1 MPKSIII
8 KKNGGPEVLELQDV
22 NVGSPGPDEIKVTN
36 HAIGLNYIDTYHRS
50 GLYPLPLPSG
60 IGLEAAGKIDEVGS
74 NVTEFNQGDNI
85 AYAAMPIGS
94 YAQQRIIP
102 SKIAIKVPDGIS
114 FQQAATLITKGLTV
128 NYLIT
133 KTYNLKAGETVL
145 FHAAA
150 GGVGQIFAQWA
161 NSIGARVIGT
171 VGSDEKIKIAEEN
184 GYEHVINYTKEN
196 FSKKVM
202 EITKNKGVS
211 AVFDGVGKNTFK
223 GSLAS
228 LKTRGM
234 MISFGNASGPQDPVN
249 VPKDIQPKG
258 LYLTRPS
265 IAQYFTNRK
274 ELQAGANT
282 IFEKVKFGK
291 IKTKISKEYKLN
303 EAKQAHEDLEAR
315 KLKGPAILIP

>member
-50 GLYPLPLPSG
+50 GLYPLPLPSV

-74 NVTEFNQGDNI
+74 NVKEFNKGDNI

-94 YAQQRIIP
+94 YAHQRIIP
-102 SKIAIKVPDGIS
+102 AKIAIKVPDGIS

-150 GGVGQIFAQWA
+150 GGVGQIFSQWA
-161 NSIGARVIGT
+161 NSIGAKVIGT

-184 GYEHVINYTKEN
+184 GYEHVINYTKED

-202 EITKNKGVS
+202 EITRNEGVP
-211 AVFDGVGKNTFK
+211 AVFDGVGKNTFR
-223 GSLAS
+223 GSLAC
-228 LKTRGM
+228 LKARGM
-234 MISFGNASGPQDPVN
+234 MISFGNASGPLDPVN

-274 ELQAGANT
+274 ELQTGADEV
-282 IFEKVKFGK
+282 FEKVKFGK
-291 IKTKISKEYKLN
+291 IKIKISKEYKLAD
-303 EAKQAHEDLEAR
+303 AKQAHEDLESR
-315 KLKGPAILIP
+315 KLTGPSILIP